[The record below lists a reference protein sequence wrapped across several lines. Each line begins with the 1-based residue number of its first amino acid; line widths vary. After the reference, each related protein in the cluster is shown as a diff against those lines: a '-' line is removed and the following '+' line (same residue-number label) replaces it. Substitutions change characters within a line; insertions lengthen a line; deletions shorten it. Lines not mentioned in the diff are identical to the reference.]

1 MEIRVNLFI
10 GNRKFKT
17 VVLCGFGFGFAG
29 FGGFGSFG
37 DLRIRC
43 SWPAAQY
50 SCYEE
55 AGGGEGIGEGRK
67 AVNRILEN
75 VTQEQLVQPSALLNL
90 SSSTFVLFYFSISV
104 FSFNGFVF
112 LALKNVI

>member
-1 MEIRVNLFI
+1 M
-10 GNRKFKT
+10 
-17 VVLCGFGFGFAG
+17 VLCGFGFGFGFAG
-29 FGGFGSFG
+29 FGGFG
-37 DLRIRC
+37 DLSIRC